1 MKVLA
6 LLFAL
11 LFRVFAL
18 AKDPPNLQLTI
29 VSPTQG
35 QQVPVG
41 SNLTV
46 QLETD
51 VGFVSLFVAYS
62 LNGSN

>member
-6 LLFAL
+6 PLFAL
-11 LFRVFAL
+11 FVFAF
-18 AKDPPNLQLTI
+18 AQEFQDLQLTI

-35 QQVPVG
+35 QQVPLG

-46 QLETD
+46 QLETK

-62 LNGSN
+62 LNDSN

>member
-6 LLFAL
+6 PLFAL
-11 LFRVFAL
+11 FVFAF
-18 AKDPPNLQLTI
+18 AQEFQDLQLTI

-35 QQVPVG
+35 QQVIPLG

-46 QLETD
+46 QLETK

-62 LNGSN
+62 LNDSN